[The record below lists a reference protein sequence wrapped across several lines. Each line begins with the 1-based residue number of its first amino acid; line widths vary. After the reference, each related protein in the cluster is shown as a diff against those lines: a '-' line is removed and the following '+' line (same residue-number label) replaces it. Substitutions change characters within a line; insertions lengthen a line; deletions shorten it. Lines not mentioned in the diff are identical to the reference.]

1 MGPSVE
7 VREEEDEDGGR
18 VKVIT
23 SAVSLV
29 PSEKLDQDTARA
41 IAAVARGGATGGL
54 RIKMHDKIAALV
66 KLGKHLG
73 MFVERA
79 EIDNR
84 HYAISDKP
92 MTKDEWKKRYVTPH

>member
-1 MGPSVE
+1 M
-7 VREEEDEDGGR
+7 
-18 VKVIT
+18 
-23 SAVSLV
+23 
-29 PSEKLDQDTARA
+29 
-41 IAAVARGGATGGL
+41 
-54 RIKMHDKIAALV
+54 